1 MQIDLPYLCTTIGNL
16 SGVPVRIFEG
26 EYLTFYYS
34 QVYLPRD
41 PMAVCRDQIFA
52 VNDHVGYVTTPHF
65 HYYGIV
71 NSGQTKIVIGPT
83 RQIAE
88 TDQEL
93 RELAFRADVT
103 PDDTA
108 DFITGMKSIVR
119 MPVEN
124 ILQMLCTMNHVMNG
138 EMLSLK
144 DIAIYDADQEKLLE
158 DQGRQQA
165 AQKLSA
171 KADEAQSLHNTLDQE
186 QTLLRMVRKGDT
198 AALKEWID
206 HAPAIRGGVL
216 AREQLRQRKNTFI
229 VAVTLVSRAAIRGGM
244 NVEDAF
250 SHSDSYIQQC
260 ELLSSPGDILNLQ
273 YRMVLDYTERV
284 ERLRL
289 GRQPS
294 RLTIDVANYIQ
305 RHMSEPV
312 TAEKIAENLFLNRS
326 YLSRKFKEET
336 GETLTDFILK
346 EKTEEAKRLL
356 RYSDKSLTAI
366 GSYLGFSSASH
377 FSRVFKAYAGSTPSE
392 YREKA
397 LSKDLCLFSGGKA
410 TKKKIPEALKVQAFR
425 DFPEKGANQ
434 I

>member
-26 EYLTFYYS
+26 ESLTFYYS
-34 QVYLPRD
+34 QAYLPCD
-41 PMAVCRDQIFA
+41 PMAVYRDRIFA
-52 VNDHVGYVTTPHF
+52 VNDHVGYVITPHF

-83 RQIAE
+83 RQITE

-103 PDDTA
+103 ADDTE

-119 MPVEN
+119 MPFES

-138 EMLSLK
+138 ETLSLK
-144 DIAIYDADQEKLLE
+144 DVAIYDVDQEKLLAAQE
-158 DQGRQQA
+158 RQQA
-165 AQKLSA
+165 AQKLSIQV
-171 KADEAQSLHNTLDQE
+171 DEAQSPHNTLDQE
-186 QTLLRMVRKGDT
+186 QALLRMVRKGDT
-198 AALKEWID
+198 AALKDWIS

-216 AREQLRQRKNTFI
+216 AREQLRQKKNTFI

-244 NVEDAF
+244 DVEDAF

-260 ELLSSPGDILNLQ
+260 ELLSSPSDILNLQ
-273 YRMVLDYTERV
+273 YRMIMDYTERV

-289 GRQPS
+289 GKQPS

-305 RHMSEPV
+305 HHMSEPV
-312 TAEKIAENLFLNRS
+312 SAEKIAEALFLNRS
-326 YLSRKFKEET
+326 YLSRKFREQT

-356 RYSDKSLTAI
+356 RFSDKSLTAI

-377 FSRVFKAYAGSTPSE
+377 FSRVFKAYIGCTPSE
-392 YREKA
+392 YREKH
-397 LSKDLCLFSGGKA
+397 
-410 TKKKIPEALKVQAFR
+410 R
-425 DFPEKGANQ
+425 
-434 I
+434 